1 MRGAKTSRSII
12 ALCAI
17 AIGIEAAAISVLSK
31 EQSQEIKTV
40 TYEPIPIMADYEW
53 AAEECQIER
62 THDIQLLSQEDRD
75 LMLRC
80 AAAEGAN
87 QGEDGMW
94 LIMSVIMN
102 RVADEEFPD
111 TIRDVIYQPHQFS
124 VVSDGRIDKV
134 EPTEAAEM
142 ALIRIEEGQIAPE
155 LIAFER
161 KDCNV
166 LDVYFM
172 PAFTYKDH
180 KFYTKKEK

>member
-1 MRGAKTSRSII
+1 
-12 ALCAI
+12 
-17 AIGIEAAAISVLSK
+17 
-31 EQSQEIKTV
+31 
-40 TYEPIPIMADYEW
+40 
-53 AAEECQIER
+53 
-62 THDIQLLSQEDRD
+62 
-75 LMLRC
+75 
-80 AAAEGAN
+80 
-87 QGEDGMW
+87 MW

-124 VVSDGRIDKV
+124 VVSDGRIDNV

-161 KDCNV
+161 VDSNV

-172 PAFTYKDH
+172 PAFSYKDH
-180 KFYTKKEK
+180 RFYTKK

>member
-1 MRGAKTSRSII
+1 MEGKQLSKCMLAM
-12 ALCAI
+12 AAI
-17 AIGIEAAAISVLSK
+17 AIGVEAAAVSVLSK

-40 TYEPIPIMADYEW
+40 TYEPIPIMADYGW

-62 THDIQLLSQEDRD
+62 THDIQLLTQEDRD
-75 LMLRC
+75 LILRC

-124 VVSDGRIDKV
+124 VVSDGRIDLV

-142 ALIRIEEGQIAPE
+142 ALVRIEEGEIAPE

-161 KDCNV
+161 VDSNV